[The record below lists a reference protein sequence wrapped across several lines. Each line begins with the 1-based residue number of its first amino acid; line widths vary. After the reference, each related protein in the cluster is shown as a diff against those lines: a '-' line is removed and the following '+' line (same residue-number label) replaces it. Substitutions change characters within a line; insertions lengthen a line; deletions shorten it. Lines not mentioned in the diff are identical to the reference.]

1 MNSTRQYND
10 KENKARRWSNCFGL
24 SKKMKRIKNRLSFS
38 HNNDI
43 QKNNNNN
50 NTTKDNV
57 LHSTTTLPLKTPTST
72 IHHVSIYSY
81 YKDETFEEQEED
93 EHENEREKDKHEKDK
108 INHHQP
114 IEQINHSKQQH
125 ININKEEGVDEE
137 DEDDQDV
144 IKSYFERLSLQDK
157 VQRSSSALSPPPR
170 HNIKPNRGR
179 AFSDTTPLNDNSM
192 YDWRQFTTDYK
203 KMTLR
208 LSIDTTGFKHL
219 PSVIKS
225 SSPPSSTSTSTST
238 NTTTNDKNKNNY
250 NNDSPIEI
258 APVRDSMLIYQQD
271 PSSFLLHHPNT
282 SNISQNSSM
291 IPQPPPPPFRTGTLG
306 QPKPTISSSLST
318 TSTITT
324 SLLTVPAPASAPAPS
339 PSITTTTITT
349 SQSPLTSNIT
359 FQLQKKK
366 NKLTID
372 EEQEDIE
379 QDDTLSRCSS
389 SSDIPL
395 KERRRRRSP
404 LMFTHNDKLVLP
416 LPKNDIYS
424 SSSSPPPPP
433 LSSSALNREKT
444 MQQLEG
450 NKERKTIII
459 PRIASTKSLDKQMA
473 LNDHILNHSPSSS
486 PKYNNNHNNHN
497 DTTLMN
503 KAHYDAVVSR
513 TSLNRRPS
521 STLSSIS
528 PSSPFPP
535 PSTSTTIPL
544 LTPNTGKTLNSLHL
558 LSSSSTTTTT
568 SPPPPPP
575 LSSSYNTTTSSK
587 YLLPTPTTQ
596 QYQSSLY
603 FPTTPN
609 SMDLSY

>member
-24 SKKMKRIKNRLSFS
+24 SKKMKRIKNRLSFCQ
-38 HNNDI
+38 NNDI
-43 QKNNNNN
+43 QKDNINNT
-50 NTTKDNV
+50 TTKDNV

-81 YKDETFEEQEED
+81 YKDEPFEEQEED
-93 EHENEREKDKHEKDK
+93 EHDKEQEKDKHEKDTT
-108 INHHQP
+108 NPHQP
-114 IEQINHSKQQH
+114 IEQINHSKQPH
-125 ININKEEGVDEE
+125 RNTNEE

-192 YDWRQFTTDYK
+192 YDWRQFTNDYK

-208 LSIDTTGFKHL
+208 LSIDTAGFKN
-219 PSVIKS
+219 PPCVTKP
-225 SSPPSSTSTSTST
+225 SSPPSSTLTPIH
-238 NTTTNDKNKNNY
+238 TTTNDKNENNY
-250 NNDSPIEI
+250 KNDSPIEI

-324 SLLTVPAPASAPAPS
+324 SLLTVPAAPAPS
-339 PSITTTTITT
+339 PSPSTTLTT
-349 SQSPLTSNIT
+349 SQSPPTSNIA
-359 FQLQKKK
+359 FQLKKKK

-379 QDDTLSRCSS
+379 QDDILSRCSS

-424 SSSSPPPPP
+424 SSSSSSSPPP

-473 LNDHILNHSPSSS
+473 LNDHMLTHSPSSS
-486 PKYNNNHNNHN
+486 PKYNSNQNNQNN
-497 DTTLMN
+497 TTLMN

-558 LSSSSTTTTT
+558 LSSSSTTTT